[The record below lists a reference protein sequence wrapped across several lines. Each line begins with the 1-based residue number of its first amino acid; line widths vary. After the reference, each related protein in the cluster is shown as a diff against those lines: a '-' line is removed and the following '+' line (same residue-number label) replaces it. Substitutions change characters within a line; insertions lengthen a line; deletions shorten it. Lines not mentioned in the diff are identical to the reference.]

1 MIYLNTISYQSIDFI
16 NNILFFLLVF
26 IIIPK
31 TRTKSNVILAIV
43 ASITFS
49 FIDIYHDNAG
59 ILLLIIS
66 YFFLFRHYKPKTINR
81 VLWLLIS
88 LFINAFSQSL
98 AWLISISL
106 FNISHQM
113 IAMLISN
120 VILSYIF
127 ALIIVY
133 SGIYVVHQL
142 RQYINFND
150 PIIATI
156 ITSAMLILFIGFIAF
171 TMISR
176 ILDVQIAYMRT
187 NIVLTVIIFIFIFLG
202 TLYYIAG
209 YLKQQRAIRELEKI
223 KENNLYIKELEDNYD
238 EMRKFKHDYKNLLL
252 SLSVLLNDDDDKNAR
267 EKIKDLLKD
276 STVDINDVSKLN
288 NPNLFK
294 IQDELVR
301 GIIISKIITAK
312 NLNISTTAEVDP
324 DISISRSDSVSIT
337 RILGILFDNAIE
349 ACRKDSKPVL
359 KFALIDD
366 NDATEFI
373 IINNTAPNTQINL
386 NKIFVNGFSTKENH
400 NGIGLANVQE
410 LVNKKPNFFL
420 HTKFENDEFT
430 VILTIEKEN

>member
-1 MIYLNTISYQSIDFI
+1 MIYLNPISYQSVDFI

-31 TRTKSNVILAIV
+31 TRRKSNVILAIV

-98 AWLISISL
+98 AWIISISL
-106 FNISHQM
+106 FNIHDQIVM
-113 IAMLISN
+113 MLICN
-120 VILSYIF
+120 VILTYVF
-127 ALIIVY
+127 AMLIVY
-133 SGIYVVHQL
+133 SGILVVDQWKK
-142 RQYINFND
+142 YINFND
-150 PIIATI
+150 PIIAAI
-156 ITSAMLILFIGFIAF
+156 IVSAMLILFVGFVAF
-171 TMISR
+171 TTISR
-176 ILDVQIAYMRT
+176 ILDVQLAYMRT
-187 NIVLTVIIFIFIFLG
+187 NVILTIIIFIFIFLG

-223 KENNLYIKELEDNYD
+223 KENNLYIKELEGNYD

-276 STVDINDVSKLN
+276 STINTNDVSKLN
-288 NPNLFK
+288 NPRLFK

-312 NLNISTTAEVDP
+312 NFNITTNTEIDP
-324 DISISRSDSVSIT
+324 EIFISRSDSVPIT

-349 ACRKDSKPVL
+349 ACRKNPQPFL
-359 KFALIDD
+359 KFAILGDD
-366 NDATEFI
+366 NTTEFI
-373 IINNTAPNTQINL
+373 IINNTAPNTQINI

>member
-1 MIYLNTISYQSIDFI
+1 M
-16 NNILFFLLVF
+16 
-26 IIIPK
+26 
-31 TRTKSNVILAIV
+31 ILAIV

-98 AWLISISL
+98 AWIISISL
-106 FNISHQM
+106 FNIHDQIVM
-113 IAMLISN
+113 MLICN
-120 VILSYIF
+120 VILTYVF
-127 ALIIVY
+127 AMLIVY
-133 SGIYVVHQL
+133 SGILVVDQWKK
-142 RQYINFND
+142 YINFND
-150 PIIATI
+150 PIIAAI
-156 ITSAMLILFIGFIAF
+156 IVSAMLILFVGFVAF
-171 TMISR
+171 TTISR
-176 ILDVQIAYMRT
+176 ILDVQLAYMRT
-187 NIVLTVIIFIFIFLG
+187 NVILTIIIFIFIFLG

-223 KENNLYIKELEDNYD
+223 KENNLYIKELEGNYD

-276 STVDINDVSKLN
+276 STINTNDVSKLN
-288 NPNLFK
+288 NPRLFK

-312 NLNISTTAEVDP
+312 NFNITTNTEIDP
-324 DISISRSDSVSIT
+324 EIFISRSDSVPIT

-349 ACRKDSKPVL
+349 ACRKNPQPFL
-359 KFALIDD
+359 KFAILGDD
-366 NDATEFI
+366 NTTEFI
-373 IINNTAPNTQINL
+373 IINNTAPNTQINI

>member
-1 MIYLNTISYQSIDFI
+1 MIYLNPISYQSVDFI

-31 TRTKSNVILAIV
+31 TRRKSNVILAIV

-98 AWLISISL
+98 AWIISISL
-106 FNISHQM
+106 FNIHDQIVM
-113 IAMLISN
+113 MLICN
-120 VILSYIF
+120 VILTYVF
-127 ALIIVY
+127 AMLIVY
-133 SGIYVVHQL
+133 SGILVVDQWKK
-142 RQYINFND
+142 YINFND
-150 PIIATI
+150 PIIAAI
-156 ITSAMLILFIGFIAF
+156 IVSAMLILFVGFVAF
-171 TMISR
+171 TTISR
-176 ILDVQIAYMRT
+176 ILDVQLAYMRT
-187 NIVLTVIIFIFIFLG
+187 NVILTIIIFIFIFLG

-223 KENNLYIKELEDNYD
+223 KENNLYIKELEGNYD

-276 STVDINDVSKLN
+276 STINTNDVSKLN
-288 NPNLFK
+288 NPRLFK

-312 NLNISTTAEVDP
+312 NFNITTTTEVDP
-324 DISISRSDSVSIT
+324 EVFISRSDSVSIT

-349 ACRKDSKPVL
+349 SCRKNPQPFL
-359 KFALIDD
+359 KFAILGDD
-366 NDATEFI
+366 NTTEFI
-373 IINNTAPNTQINL
+373 IINNTAPNTQINI